1 MPQLHLYVTNA
12 LAQKVKQKAQQ
23 SGLSTSK
30 YLAELIKRD
39 VGSGWPDAFF
49 AEVVGGWQGETLER
63 PSQGEFELRD
73 SLVPTNGG

>member
-1 MPQLHLYVTNA
+1 MPQLHLYVPEA
-12 LAQKVKQKAQQ
+12 LAQKVKQKARQ

-39 VGSGWPDAFF
+39 VGAGWPEAFF
-49 AEVVGGWQGETLER
+49 TEVVGGWQGEALER

-73 SLVPTNGG
+73 NLKPANGG